1 MANNA
6 FLATLYA
13 EVQTFDAKNGGWV
26 IYGNGYAQPVYRSF
40 PVAEVQVIGISP
52 AQVVATAFGNVT
64 ANSIIEIFPT
74 GLSTPGFTKKYLCDA
89 TVATLN
95 TART

>member
-6 FLATLYA
+6 FLASLYG
-13 EVQTFDAKNGGWV
+13 EVTTYDKLNGGWQV
-26 IYGNGYAQPVYRSF
+26 GTLYNGAAYRSL
-40 PVAEVQVIGISP
+40 PVVGTQVIAISP
-52 AQVVATAFGNVT
+52 AQVFTSPSGATIT
-64 ANSIIEIFPT
+64 ANSIIEIFPQ
-74 GLSTPGFTKKYLCDA
+74 GLAIPGFSRKFLCDA